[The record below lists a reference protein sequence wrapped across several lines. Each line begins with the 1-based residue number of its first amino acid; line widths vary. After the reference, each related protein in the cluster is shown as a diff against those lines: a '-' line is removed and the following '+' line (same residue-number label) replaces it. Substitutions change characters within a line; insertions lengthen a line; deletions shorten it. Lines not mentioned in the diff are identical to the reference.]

1 MQSVR
6 EMRQQVLRTT
16 GSSVGIR
23 ERKETLREDGR
34 KKTFLIGNERGK
46 TKYDVYVKQQ
56 VFKCL
61 VTMERKGKKNVHIL
75 KYLYVQIMNWRDR
88 RNRYIVILNSTF
100 DIYIYISY
108 RSANLQTLHFKYL
121 FNKYTY

>member
-1 MQSVR
+1 
-6 EMRQQVLRTT
+6 MRQQVLRTT